1 MNQKLNQQLIDNI
14 SQLLKRSIV
23 ADSALSQ
30 LRADKKAGF
39 SAIFKADSGF
49 KCNADT
55 FQPYIAEVSDD
66 LLAWQS
72 SQDEAALVSLVRKI
86 DKLIKIF
93 NEFEKNYDSP
103 GNVVQVNTPPA
114 ENSTRH

>member
-23 ADSALSQ
+23 ADSALAQ
-30 LRADKKAGF
+30 LRESKKAGF
-39 SAIFKADSGF
+39 SAIFKSDSGF
-49 KCNADT
+49 KCTANT
-55 FQPYIAEVSDD
+55 FQPYIEEISDE

-72 SQDEAALVSLVRKI
+72 TQDEKLLIGLVKKI

-93 NEFEKNYDSP
+93 NEFEKNYDSAS
-103 GNVVQVNTPPA
+103 NVVPVNTPP
-114 ENSTRH
+114 NTSSTKH